1 MKLES
6 IDVVSGDYG
15 LTLPLNYPQAE
26 LRAIWAHRIVEA
38 GVLEVVWGEP
48 MWRHLVVGIDHRKL
62 LPMTPAEQLLRRED
76 ELEGLATSAGAIR
89 HFRKVRDRIEA
100 AEKIVRQAD
109 ELADTFRKLRETTE
123 QARDVLHA
131 IEDVARGGFKK
142 GD

>member
-1 MKLES
+1 MRLDS

-26 LRAIWAHRIVEA
+26 LRAIWAHRILEA

-62 LPMTPAEQLLRRED
+62 LPMTGAERILRRED
-76 ELEGLATSAGAIR
+76 ELE
-89 HFRKVRDRIEA
+89 
-100 AEKIVRQAD
+100 
-109 ELADTFRKLRETTE
+109 ELAREHGMIDVHREAMRIVKRMVKTDDDRVGPVCRAGPDGEIEIPVHPTPKFRSR
-123 QARDVLHA
+123 R
-131 IEDVARGGFKK
+131 K